1 MGRLPL
7 AYSRD
12 GDGESEI
19 RTRSIGGQKEKEKE
33 RKKERERGSVLR
45 SVARGE
51 DEGDSPFGKQFSY
64 DEWTE

>member
-12 GDGESEI
+12 EDGESEI
-19 RTRSIGGQKEKEKE
+19 RSGARGVAEE
-33 RKKERERGSVLR
+33 RGEREKERERGSVLR